1 MTMDNW
7 RAENRLWLLKS
18 RYADLGTTFRTVWDL
33 YIKFYTVFLT
43 FNIAALGLFLSKDP
57 FPTQLGKTGSK
68 PDIHV
73 FVLILVFAAQSAL
86 LCGTSILIAKYS
98 RKAAADQQRLE
109 NELLVEDAQAKVP
122 GFESVFPLALAR
134 WAALANA
141 TVMLGMVA
149 IWVSMFKHFRI

>member
-7 RAENRLWLLKS
+7 KAENRLWLLKS

-43 FNIAALGLFLSKDP
+43 FNIAALGFFLSKGS
-57 FPTQLGKTGSK
+57 FLAQLATTSK
-68 PDIHV
+68 RYIY
-73 FVLILVFAAQSAL
+73 VLVLVFAVQSAL
-86 LCGTSILIAKYS
+86 LCGTSILMAKYS
-98 RKAAADQQRLE
+98 TKAAADQKRLE
-109 NELLVEDAQAKVP
+109 NELLLGDAQAKVP
-122 GFESVFPLALAR
+122 GFESVFPLGLAR

-149 IWVSMFKHFRI
+149 IWVSMFKI